1 LLFTHPLL
9 GPAGSLR
16 AHLLSRDSGN
26 VPGVLERAADREQE
40 WLTGDA
46 GLADRVQ
53 EGLEALGWRVQPH
66 FWEEGLDLSLGD
78 ALLERWF
85 GAEASYRKH
94 LASALPAAG
103 RKGLE
108 ALFRERR
115 GVSLPQPLGHTLLLA
130 QKSGGP

>member
-1 LLFTHPLL
+1 LL

-16 AHLLSRDSGN
+16 AHLLSRDAGN
-26 VPGVLERAADREQE
+26 VPAVLESAADREQA

-46 GLADRVQ
+46 GLADGVQ
-53 EGLEALGWRVQPH
+53 EGLEALGWRVQRR
-66 FWEEGLDLSLGD
+66 FWEEGLDLPLSD

-85 GAEASYRKH
+85 GAGASYRKH

-115 GVSLPQPLGHTLLLA
+115 GVSLPQPLGHNLLLA
-130 QKSGGP
+130 HRNPEP